1 MRDLI
6 LSALAAVLMASPA
19 AVAAGSPGDGP
30 QIAVGAIAM
39 ADPHTLR
46 VDVSASG
53 LGAAD
58 ADPSTV
64 DLSVWLDGVPAR
76 AQMPLIHMPPQFA
89 MDFDLPAGVIRV
101 AGVRVG
107 TFQPVPRFSENMRFL
122 VEVTVRR
129 GPLTATAHRDAT
141 LLLPTIIVPGY
152 SNEHSGPDQDV
163 LAAFARHGYT
173 SRGPAPTVFWWS
185 YSSHRITVEDGARDL
200 AAFVRRTVLP
210 HSYAARVNVVAYSV
224 GGLLARWNVEYDV
237 DGWGT
242 LVNRLAL
249 VGVPNEGAVMPY
261 IGAHAL
267 SFLPFVK
274 SAKTL
279 LAQTMIPTFPFW
291 RATPSDPWAVPAD
304 ASNSVLSRL
313 NERAIPGGIRVSIFY
328 GSHNPL
334 DPAGPQTEGGITGQL
349 PGARLSF
356 EDGDGIVTAASALGL
371 PFHGGSGVPGLAD
384 RAVLR
389 TNLGSVYHSAL
400 LEAGAD
406 KIAAAMVDRFY
417 TTVDHESV
425 WQCCPSLAS
434 VSSP

>member
-1 MRDLI
+1 MRNLI
-6 LSALAAVLMASPA
+6 LSILTAVLLAPPV
-19 AVAAGSPGDGP
+19 AVAAGSSGDGP
-30 QIAVGAIAM
+30 QVAVGTIAM

-46 VDVSASG
+46 VEVSASG

-107 TFQPVPRFSENMRFL
+107 TFQPVPRFSENMRFP

-129 GPLTATAHRDAT
+129 GPLAAVAHRDAT

-152 SNEHSGPDQDV
+152 SNERSGPDQDV
-163 LAAFARHGYT
+163 LAAFARRGYA
-173 SRGPAPTVFWWS
+173 SRGPAPTVFWWT
-185 YSSHRITVEDGARDL
+185 YASHQVTVEEGGRDL

-210 HSYAARVNVVAYSV
+210 KTYAARINVVGYSV

-242 LVNRLAL
+242 LVDRLVF
-249 VGVPNEGAVMPY
+249 VGVPNEGVMMPY
-261 IGAHAL
+261 IGAHAPT
-267 SFLPFVK
+267 FLPFVDL
-274 SAKTL
+274 AKTP
-279 LAQTMIPTFPFW
+279 LAQSVIPTFPFW
-291 RATPSDPWAVPAD
+291 RARPADPWTVPPD
-304 ASNSVLSRL
+304 GNNSVLARL
-313 NERAIPGGIRVSIFY
+313 NERRIPDAIRLYIFY
-328 GSHNPL
+328 ASHDPH

-349 PGARLSF
+349 PGSRVSF
-356 EDGDGIVTAASALGL
+356 GAGDGIVLAASALGL
-371 PFHGGSGVPGLAD
+371 PINGGSGVPGLAD

-389 TNLGSVYHSAL
+389 TNLGSVYHLAL

-406 KIAAAMVDRFY
+406 KIAAATVDRFY
-417 TTVDHESV
+417 TTVDNESV
-425 WQCCPSLAS
+425 RQCCPLPAS